1 MKRKMWKSVVVLV
14 CMIMFFPILESGK
27 EIKAEELRYQYVN
40 DAECSISITSVT
52 ATITSNVYG
61 KSGTTSTSVTVYL
74 ESYYNGEWHSYNSWT
89 HTGGKNQENTD
100 TTTVGVGIYHHIADL
115 RFGCRR
121 LASIGDDTIGRAEK
135 HLAAFIDGHGVDG
148 VVEQRAVVGVEVM
161 EFLGLALERHQV
173 DA

>member
-1 MKRKMWKSVVVLV
+1 MWKSVVVLV

-40 DAECSISITSVT
+40 NAECSISITSVT

-100 TTTVGVGIYHHIADL
+100 TTTVGVGIYRVRMSVTATSGGNSES
-115 RFGCRR
+115 FN
-121 LASIGDDTIGRAEK
+121 
-135 HLAAFIDGHGVDG
+135 VDG
-148 VVEQRAVVGVEVM
+148 NM
-161 EFLGLALERHQV
+161 TWCLGN
-173 DA
+173 